1 MAKDENLDVV
11 VPAVRRAGRKDD
23 QAAQEQV
30 DESEEHG

>member
-30 DESEEHG
+30 DEREEHG